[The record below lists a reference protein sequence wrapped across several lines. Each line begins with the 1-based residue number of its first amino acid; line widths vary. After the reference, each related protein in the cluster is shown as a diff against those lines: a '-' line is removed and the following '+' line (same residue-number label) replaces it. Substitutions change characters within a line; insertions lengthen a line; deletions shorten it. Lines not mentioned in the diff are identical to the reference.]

1 MNTDGILK
9 SIFISMRITHW
20 VKNLFLFAA
29 LIFSGHLFRPDDF
42 LKTVIGFFLFSFAS
56 SAIYLINDITDRE
69 KDTLHPVKAR
79 RPIPSGALS
88 VGTAIAVAAGLLLIS
103 IIGSFLLNTLF
114 GVVTVAY
121 VIVNLAYS
129 FLLKKVVILDVM
141 SIAVSFVLRVVAGAV
156 IIDVPSS
163 EWLIL
168 CTLLL
173 SLFLGFSKRRHEVT
187 YLETNAVAHRSV
199 LEYYSPLFLDQMT
212 AIVTAS
218 TVMSYALYTIS
229 EETVRKF
236 GTKDLIYTI
245 PFVLYG
251 IFRYLYLVHK
261 REEGGS
267 PTRILLTDVPL
278 ILNVIL
284 LVVTCAYI
292 IYGKQLY
299 G

>member
-1 MNTDGILK
+1 
-9 SIFISMRITHW
+9 MRITHW

-29 LIFSGHLFRPDDF
+29 LIFSGHLFQPKDF
-42 LKTVIGFFLFSFAS
+42 LLTVVGFFLFSLAS
-56 SAIYLINDITDRE
+56 SAVYLVNDVSDRE
-69 KDTLHPVKAR
+69 KDKLHPVKAK
-79 RPIPSGALS
+79 RPIASGTLA
-88 VGTAIAVAAGLLLIS
+88 VGTASAAAVGLLIIS
-103 IIGSFLLNTLF
+103 ITGSLLLNTLF
-114 GVVTVAY
+114 GAVTIAY
-121 VIVNLAYS
+121 VLVNLAYS
-129 FLLKKVVILDVM
+129 YVLKNTVILDVM

-199 LEYYSPLFLDQMT
+199 LEFYSPQFLDQMT

-236 GTKDLIYTI
+236 GTNNLIYTV

-261 REEGGS
+261 REEGGN
-267 PTRILLTDVPL
+267 PTKILLTDVPL
-278 ILNVIL
+278 IVDLIL
-284 LVVTCAYI
+284 WILVCAYI
-292 IYGKQLY
+292 IYGRQLY
-299 G
+299 V

>member
-1 MNTDGILK
+1 
-9 SIFISMRITHW
+9 MRITHW

-29 LIFSGHLFRPDDF
+29 LVFSGHLLRPDDF
-42 LKTVIGFFLFSFAS
+42 LKTVVGFFLFSFAS
-56 SAIYLINDITDRE
+56 SAIYLINDITDLE
-69 KDTLHPVKAR
+69 KDKLHPAKAK
-79 RPIPSGALS
+79 RPIPSGALG
-88 VGTAIAVAAGLLLIS
+88 VGTAGIAAAGLLAVSL
-103 IIGSFLLNTLF
+103 IGSFSMNPLF
-114 GVVTVAY
+114 GLVTVTY
-121 VIVNLAYS
+121 VVVNLGYS

-156 IIDVPSS
+156 IISVPSS

-173 SLFLGFSKRRHEVT
+173 SLFLGFSKRRHEVIF
-187 YLETNAVAHRSV
+187 LEKSAVAHRSV

-261 REEGGS
+261 REEGGN
-267 PTRILLTDVPL
+267 PTKILLTDIPL

-284 LVVTCAYI
+284 WVLACAYV